1 VAFAVALA
9 AVGGEGRAVRRL
21 FGGRYRCSMAQN
33 LNRHRVFRFLAR
45 SGHVGTLELIGDRLV
60 LDNPEL
66 GARRVVSQGP
76 RAKQAFSDLSRE
88 LVRSGEVI
96 EIPARTSV
104 EA

>member
-1 VAFAVALA
+1 MALA
-9 AVGGEGRAVRRL
+9 AAGDEGRDVRRL
-21 FGGRYRCSMAQN
+21 FGGRYRCSLAQS
-33 LNRHRVFRFLAR
+33 LNRHRVFRFLTR

-60 LDNPEL
+60 LDKRGL
-66 GARRVVSQGP
+66 GARRVVYRGP
-76 RAKQAFSDLSRE
+76 RAKQAFADLSRE